1 MAKATRNLP
10 DLSTVLRKMEA
21 VAAKSGDQKRLESV
35 IKSKKLSRKTFFEKA
50 SWAILVT
57 GVKEQGAKRWRGK
70 AASTGFPKDWET
82 LAKWRKK
89 DFNRWCKKMAPE
101 LKNPQADLAGKF
113 RQKWWSIWDLARYL
127 DHFASED
134 DFRDRL
140 FDGETQG
147 CNLRKRHVKRLRK
160 IKQES
165 DRLSMIGH
173 ANRYFILRN
182 MGGDF
187 LKPDVW
193 VKEFARWYGNVD
205 VAELASMLRKQGIHR
220 GRFDVYLWFYCAR
233 QVKQSS
239 RLSGRFDELFKTG

>member
-1 MAKATRNLP
+1 MDKARRNLP
-10 DLSTVLRKMEA
+10 ELSTVLRKMEA
-21 VAAKSGDQKRLESV
+21 AAAKSGDQERLESV

-57 GVKEQGAKRWRGK
+57 GVNEKGARRWKKK
-70 AASTGFPKDWET
+70 AASTGFPKDWGT
-82 LAKWRKK
+82 LAKWRRK

-101 LKNPQADLAGKF
+101 LKKPQADLTGKF
-113 RQKWWSIWDLARYL
+113 RLKWWSIWDLARYL
-127 DHFASED
+127 DHFASEV
-134 DFRDRL
+134 DFRGRL
-140 FDGETQG
+140 FDGKTQG
-147 CNLRKRHVKRLRK
+147 RDLRKRHVKRLRK

-165 DRLSMIGH
+165 GRLSMIGH

-220 GRFDVYLWFYCAR
+220 GQFDVYLWSYCAR

-239 RLSGRFDELFKTG
+239 RLSDRFDKLFKTG